1 MGNAPSQSINNEK
14 KMEDLKN
21 LVIEI
26 KNEMTTEDEN
36 NKLKKVLNEL
46 AAILTKDLETSE
58 AARGATTS
66 EAARGATT
74 SVAPKESA
82 AAENSAEPS
91 LINRGGG
98 IKKIRNTRN
107 RRNRRNR
114 RNTKKR

>member
-36 NKLKKVLNEL
+36 NKLKKVLDEL
-46 AAILTKDLETSE
+46 DAILTKDLE
-58 AARGATTS
+58 TS